1 MSGGRKIRPRVER
14 YFWRSLKDEASAL
27 LSFIRYQGYIILILI
42 TLAAA
47 IIFSIEPTPP
57 RRIRVASGQAS
68 STLENT
74 TKEYAAYFRQQGI
87 EIIQIPSHGALDNL
101 RLLEKGDV
109 DAAFSQGGIKPES
122 QEKTYSLGSIGY
134 QPLWFFHKD
143 KQKENDFSFNLL
155 KGKKISIGLP
165 GSGTRPVVDDIL
177 KIIPSPIFSQ
187 FKFVE
192 LNAEDSIEAM
202 KSGKID
208 GMFLVADLQSNNLK
222 KLLRMPDVHPLN
234 FPLAEALARHL
245 DYVEV
250 VRLPQGA
257 IQPAEML
264 PDHPIEMIATTT
276 TILVRTDLHPT
287 IQSLF
292 MDTTSKIQENQVN
305 FFAPS
310 FNRSTGFPA
319 FIDKGIARSP
329 IAERFIQHGAPLFD
343 RFLPFWLASFIDYT
357 WFWILS
363 FFAILIPA
371 LRIIPGYR
379 TKMFSIIASDFYE
392 RIFDLYH
399 QLEIVNTKEDLDSV
413 TENCKTLEDE
423 IIHLW
428 VPNGNKI
435 PYGLLLAAF
444 RGLQEKIA
452 SMQQK
457 FPPFSIENHKIHF
470 PIHMSE

>member
-14 YFWRSLKDEASAL
+14 YFWRSLKDETSAL
-27 LSFIRYQGYIILILI
+27 LSFIRYQGYIIFICMA
-42 TLAAA
+42 LAAA
-47 IIFSIEPTPP
+47 IIFAIQPTPP
-57 RRIRVASGQAS
+57 HRIRVASGQAN

-74 TKEYAAYFRQQGI
+74 TKEYANYFRKQSI
-87 EIIQIPSHGALDNL
+87 EIILIPSHGALDNL
-101 RLLEKGDV
+101 RLLEKGEV
-109 DAAFSQGGIKPES
+109 DAAFSQGGIKSES

-134 QPLWFFHKD
+134 QPLWFFHKGE
-143 KQKENDFSFNLL
+143 QKENDFSFNLL

-165 GSGTRPVVDDIL
+165 GSGTRAVVDDIL
-177 KIIPSPIFSQ
+177 KIIPPPILSQ

-192 LNAEDSIEAM
+192 LNAEDSIEAI

-208 GMFLVADLQSNNLK
+208 GMFLVADLQSNNLI

-264 PDHPIEMIATTT
+264 PDRPIEMIATTT

-292 MDTTSKIQENQVN
+292 MDTTSKIQETHVN

-310 FNRSTGFPA
+310 FNRTTGFPA
-319 FIDKGIARSP
+319 FIDKGMARSP
-329 IAERFIQHGAPLFD
+329 IAERFIQDGPPLFD

-363 FFAILIPA
+363 FFAILIPFM
-371 LRIIPGYR
+371 RIIPGYR
-379 TKMFSIIASDFYE
+379 TKMFSVVASDFYE

-399 QLEIVNTKEDLDSV
+399 QLDTVKTEEDFVSIIEIS
-413 TENCKTLEDE
+413 KTLEDE
-423 IIHLW
+423 ILHLW

-444 RGLQEKIA
+444 RDLQEKIA
-452 SMQQK
+452 AMQTK
-457 FPPFSIENHKIHF
+457 FPSLSIENYEIHPPF
-470 PIHMSE
+470 PLPE

>member
-27 LSFIRYQGYIILILI
+27 LSLIRYQGYIILILMI
-42 TLAAA
+42 LAAA
-47 IIFSIEPTPP
+47 IIFFIEPKPP
-57 RRIRVASGQAS
+57 RHIRIASGQAN

-74 TKEYAAYFRQQGI
+74 VKEYATYFRKQGI
-87 EIIQIPSHGALDNL
+87 EITRVPSNGALDNL
-101 RLLEKGDV
+101 RLLEKGEV

-122 QEKTYSLGSIGY
+122 QEKNYSLGSIGY
-134 QPLWFFHKD
+134 QPLWFFHKGTQKD
-143 KQKENDFSFNLL
+143 KDFSFDFL
-155 KGKKISIGLP
+155 KGKKVSIGLP
-165 GSGTRPVVDDIL
+165 GSGTRSVVDDIL
-177 KIIPSPIFSQ
+177 KIIPPSILAQ
-187 FKFVE
+187 FEFIE
-192 LNAEDSIEAM
+192 LNAEDSIEAI

-208 GMFLVADLQSNNLK
+208 GMFLVADLQSNHLK
-222 KLLRMPDVHPLN
+222 TLFRTPDVHPLN

-250 VRLPQGA
+250 VTLPQGS

-276 TILVRTDLHPT
+276 TILVRSDLHPT

-292 MDTTSKIQENQVN
+292 MDTTSKIQENHIN
-305 FFAPS
+305 FFAAS

-329 IAERFIQHGAPLFD
+329 IADRFIQHGPPLFD
-343 RFLPFWLASFIDYT
+343 RFLPFWLSSFIDYT

-371 LRIIPGYR
+371 ARIIPGYR

-399 QLEIVNTKEDLDSV
+399 QLEMANTKEDLESV
-413 TENCKTLEDE
+413 TTNCKTLENE

-435 PYGLLLAAF
+435 PYGLLVSAL
-444 RGLQEKIA
+444 RGLQEKTSATQVKLQYSTVHSNGI
-452 SMQQK
+452 SMAAHLQ
-457 FPPFSIENHKIHF
+457 E
-470 PIHMSE
+470 